1 VTGYRTVDV
10 RRLSFFGKNM
20 PDPKHAHQGPLKE
33 ATFRY
38 EIMPRDVDDVRGLV
52 EKTGFFRGDETAV
65 AAELVSERL
74 IRGPESGYSF
84 VMAEEEGRLSGYVC
98 YGPIPCTISSYDLY
112 WIAVDP
118 ARQGRGLGKALL
130 HEAERLIREMGG
142 ERVYVETSSKTQ
154 YESTRLFYERCGY
167 AVASVLDDFYAPGD
181 NKVTYTKVLNTG
193 IQSTTRE

>member
-1 VTGYRTVDV
+1 MFDV
-10 RRLSFFGKNM
+10 YPFLGKNM
-20 PDPKHAHQGPLKE
+20 PALKHARQDPLKE

-38 EIMPRDVDDVRGLV
+38 EVLPRDVENVRSLV

-74 IRGPESGYSF
+74 SRGPESGYCF

-118 ARQGRGLGKALL
+118 ALQGRGLGKALL
-130 HEAERLIREMGG
+130 YEAERLIREMGG
-142 ERVYVETSSKTQ
+142 QGVYVETSSKTQ

-181 NKVTYTKVLNTG
+181 NKVTYMKVLNTG
-193 IQSTTRE
+193 IQATPRE